1 MKITLYQ
8 RTYPV
13 DGAPV
18 SLSLGPF
25 PAGSICTFPVGD
37 RVYEA
42 TYSEVHVVVPD
53 DAKVDTLKG
62 RVVWAGDKGLV
73 RSTAKEVFDLA
84 QARTSGFRLA

>member
-1 MKITLYQ
+1 MKLTLYQ

-13 DGAPV
+13 EGAPV
-18 SLSLGPF
+18 SLSIEPYSS
-25 PAGSICTFPVGD
+25 GSVCTYPVGG

-42 TYSEVHVVVPD
+42 TYSEIHVIVPD

-62 RVVWAGDKGLV
+62 RVVWTGEKGLV

-84 QARTSGFRLA
+84 HARTSGFRLA